1 MTEERYQR
9 ELVEVAR
16 PYWAAEA
23 EITRRFFAN
32 KPAKEDWIYYLKA
45 AVYKE
50 LNPVIGYGP
59 TEGYACGLHM
69 EFRELVDRFD
79 RLDRDVDRRAFYDAL
94 KMMTEEFHHY
104 VVLAEV
110 LEYLLGRKLTP
121 EDPVQLSE
129 DKKLNEMRRAY
140 VELGEECLKRA
151 MGLTEGGGSSTFRE
165 GAKLKGGEIEDRIAS
180 AMKVIYVDEKDH
192 YEEAAM
198 AAARAVRS
206 EDDLARMKEAI
217 REVSIQRVAMR
228 NEMFRD
234 PMTQDEIDGVVA
246 KNAS

>member
-228 NEMFRD
+228 NEMFRE